1 MGAKIDKIQAEIT
14 LNDNGFLDAINRV
27 DKRTKTY
34 NKAAND
40 AQIGNE
46 RLAGSFRSVAQGI
59 AVIDGPFGGVASRV
73 SSTASLVNGT
83 TLAIV
88 GMGAALSAVG
98 LVMAKSI
105 TAGEQMERQLFKQQA
120 VLNATGYAAGFNAE
134 QLDNM
139 ARQTAYATLASVND
153 IREAQNVMLTFKSVQ
168 GSVYKEAV
176 ELTQD
181 LAVVM
186 GGTAA
191 SNAKML
197 GKALEDPI
205 AGISAMSRAGV
216 SFTQSQKDM
225 IRSLV
230 ETGEKAA
237 AQRLILAELQQQVG
251 GTGAGEAG
259 GLSGSIDTLG
269 QNFQTLFEN
278 ISKTSG
284 AGQGFKNIVDGWAG
298 MIKLASD
305 AAAPDTMDD
314 KLRAAFEKRRIA
326 QIQYNI
332 ASEELARSGHVA
344 ILKAGLEANQKEAK
358 IQLDAAE
365 SQLDS
370 IMAVQKKAESE
381 QLKNYQKGA
390 ETRRQLEEKAA
401 NDALAVKQEAGLKSL
416 LSIDGRLATEKDK
429 IDKAYADQLTQ
440 IHTLTLSEEE
450 VKRRGYVN
458 LAALQLDYQLK
469 LEDQHAQQIESLN
482 AKLIAEQVAKDDA
495 DRRDQEREERAAERA
510 EAARQNQIDSS
521 QAYFQS
527 IDDQY
532 NQAFLSAADNEDL
545 RFQKTQERMAKERQL
560 LIDQNT
566 WTEQNQ
572 RAYEKTA
579 QKAAD
584 IHKNKMLDIKDEE
597 ERSKQQIRRDGV
609 NALTELAQ
617 SENKTLA
624 GIGRAAAI
632 YNIGIATAKGA
643 MDAYAAMLPIPIVGP
658 YLGIAAAGAVVAY
671 GAERMANVKSQK
683 YHTGGIA
690 GEAADNYG
698 AKLKS
703 GEINATL
710 MRGEEV
716 LTADDPRHRNNLGTV
731 YESGSLASS
740 SSSVSMSNQIVI
752 NIDGGQFDDKEAL
765 GAEVGQQINQALT
778 QFANSAAF
786 RSATIGAVGKYAK
799 QNSGRLPNVRA

>member
-27 DKRTKTY
+27 DKRTNQY
-34 NKAAND
+34 RKAAND
-40 AQIGNE
+40 AKTGNE
-46 RLAGSFRSVAQGI
+46 GLASSFRSVAQGI
-59 AVIDGPFGGVASRV
+59 AVVDGPFGGVASRV
-73 SSTASLVNGT
+73 SSTASLLNGT
-83 TLAIV
+83 TLAVV
-88 GMGAALSAVG
+88 GFGAAIAAAGV
-98 LVMAKSI
+98 VAAKSI
-105 TAGEQMERQLFKQQA
+105 GAGEQMERQLYKQEA
-120 VLNATGYAAGFNAE
+120 VLRATGYAAGWNAE
-134 QLDNM
+134 QLDEM

-153 IREAQNVMLTFKSVQ
+153 IREAQNVMMTFKSVQ
-168 GSVYKEAV
+168 KSVFAEAV
-176 ELTQD
+176 ELSQD

-216 SFTQSQKDM
+216 SFTQSQKDVIKSM
-225 IRSLV
+225 V
-230 ETGEKAA
+230 ETGDKAG
-237 AQRLILAELQQQVG
+237 AQKLILAELQKQVG
-251 GTGAGEAG
+251 GTGSGEAK

-284 AGQGFKNIVDGWAG
+284 AGEGFNAVVKGWAG

-326 QIQYNI
+326 QIQYNK
-332 ASEELARSGHVA
+332 ATEELARSGHVA

-358 IQLDAAE
+358 SQLDAATVR
-365 SQLDS
+365 LDN

-381 QLKNYQKGA
+381 KLKNYQKGV
-390 ETRRQLEEKAA
+390 ETRRQLEQQAA
-401 NDALAVKQEAGLKSL
+401 DGIRKTREAAGAKSLATIDSTMASEEQKLTDGYVKQLG
-416 LSIDGRLATEKDK
+416 
-429 IDKAYADQLTQ
+429 Q
-440 IHTLTLSEEE
+440 IQALTLSEEE

-469 LEDQHAQQIESLN
+469 LEDQYGKDLNALN
-482 AKLIAEQVAKDDA
+482 AKVIAEQVTKDDA
-495 DRRDQEREERAAERA
+495 ARRDQERLDRQKER
-510 EAARQNQIDSS
+510 SM
-521 QAYFQS
+521 AYFES

-545 RFQKTQERMAKERQL
+545 RFQKTQERMAKERQA
-560 LIDQNT
+560 LIDQNA
-566 WTEQNQ
+566 WTEEEQA
-572 RAYEKTA
+572 RYRETEKNA
-579 QKAAD
+579 EEV
-584 IHKNKMLDIKDEE
+584 HKNNIKDIKEKEE
-597 ERSKQQIRRDGV
+597 KSKQDIRRDGA
-609 NALTELAQ
+609 NALAQLAN

-624 GIGRAAAI
+624 AIGKAAAI
-632 YNIGIATAKGA
+632 YQIGIATAKGA
-643 MDAYAAMLPIPIVGP
+643 MDAYAAMALIPIVGP
-658 YLGIAAAGAVVAY
+658 ALGVVAAGAVVAY
-671 GAERMANVKSQK
+671 GAEQITNVKNQT

-690 GEAADNYG
+690 GEASDNYG

-740 SSSVSMSNQIVI
+740 SSSSTSNVTNQISI
-752 NIDGGQFDDKEAL
+752 YIDGGQFNDEEAL
-765 GAEVGQQINQALT
+765 SVAVGQQVSQQLS
-778 QFANSAAF
+778 QWANSSSFKSAAV
-786 RSATIGAVGKYAK
+786 GAVSTYAK
-799 QNSGRLPNVRA
+799 RNSGRIPGVRT

>member
-27 DKRTKTY
+27 EKRTNTY
-34 NKAAND
+34 RAAAND
-40 AQIGNE
+40 AKGGNE
-46 RLAGSFRSVAQGI
+46 ELAGSFRSVAQGI
-59 AVIDGPFGGVASRV
+59 AVIDGPFGGIASRV
-73 SSTASLVNGT
+73 SSTASLLNGT
-83 TLAIV
+83 TLAVV
-88 GMGAALSAVG
+88 GFGAALSAAG
-98 LVMAKSI
+98 LVMAKSVA
-105 TAGEQMERQLFKQQA
+105 AGEQMERQLFKQQA

-139 ARQTAYATLASVND
+139 ARQTAYATLASIND
-153 IREAQNVMLTFKSVQ
+153 IREAQNVLLTFKSVQ
-168 GSVYKEAV
+168 GSIYKEAIG
-176 ELTQD
+176 LTQD

-205 AGISAMSRAGV
+205 AGISAMSEAGV
-216 SFTQSQKDM
+216 SFTQSQKDL

-230 ETGEKAA
+230 ETGDKAS
-237 AQRLILAELQQQVG
+237 AQKLILAELQKQVG

-269 QNFQTLFEN
+269 QHFQTLFEN
-278 ISKTSG
+278 ISKTTG
-284 AGQGFKNIVDGWAG
+284 AGAGFKMVIDGWAG
-298 MIKLASD
+298 LMGMAVD
-305 AAAPDTMDD
+305 ATVQDTAAD
-314 KLRAAFEKRRIA
+314 KLNDLFSRRMEA
-326 QIQYNI
+326 L
-332 ASEELARSGHVA
+332 E
-344 ILKAGLEANQKEAK
+344 KAGQAQSEYMRNQFLAEADDLSEQMQKLGK
-358 IQLDAAE
+358 IQRDAAE
-365 SQLDS
+365 KTL
-370 IMAVQKKAESE
+370 AEHKKSV
-381 QLKNYQKGA
+381 
-390 ETRRQLEEKAA
+390 ETRRQLEQQAA
-401 NDALAVKQEAGLKSL
+401 DDLRIAREAAGAKTLV
-416 LSIDGRLATEKDK
+416 SIDERLATEKDK

-458 LAALQLDYQLK
+458 LAALRLDYQLR
-469 LEDQHAQQIESLN
+469 LEDQYTGELDALN

-495 DRRDQEREERAAERA
+495 DRRDREREERAAERA
-510 EAARQNQIDSS
+510 KAAKQRQIDTSRD
-521 QAYFQS
+521 YFQS

-545 RFQKTQERMAKERQL
+545 RFQRTQERMAKERQL

-566 WTEQNQ
+566 WTAQNQ
-572 RAYEKTA
+572 TAYEKTSQNAKRVHEKKLTDIQEAEQQARLNA
-579 QKAAD
+579 QRDFANIFVGMAD
-584 IHKNKMLDIKDEE
+584 
-597 ERSKQQIRRDGV
+597 SQ
-609 NALTELAQ
+609 
-617 SENKTLA
+617 NKTLA
-624 GIGRAAAI
+624 AIGKAAAI
-632 YNIGIATAKGA
+632 YNIGIATYEGA
-643 MDAYAAMLPIPIVGP
+643 MSAYKALAPIPFVGP
-658 YLGIAAAGAVVAY
+658 FLGIAAAGAVVAY
-671 GAERMANVKSQK
+671 GAEQIAGVRSQK

-740 SSSVSMSNQIVI
+740 SSNVLNVGGISIYVE
-752 NIDGGQFDDKEAL
+752 GGQFEN
-765 GAEVGQQINQALT
+765 EQALAESLA
-778 QFANSAAF
+778 QQMNQKLDLFMNSNAFKSAAV
-786 RSATIGAVGKYAK
+786 GAVSTYAK
-799 QNSGRLPNVRA
+799 RNSGRIPGVRT